1 MQRLLDVRRRHEAF
15 SPFGSQQVER
25 IDDRVFAVRR
35 GAGSSDE
42 LLCVTN
48 VTGETITLPTVVGVD
63 VLTDSDVAPL
73 TLRPW
78 GYAWVRP
85 R

>member
-1 MQRLLDVRRRHEAF
+1 M
-15 SPFGSQQVER
+15 
-25 IDDRVFAVRR
+25 
-35 GAGSSDE
+35 
-42 LLCVTN
+42 TN

-63 VLTDSDVAPL
+63 VLTGAEVAPL
-73 TLRPW
+73 ALGPW